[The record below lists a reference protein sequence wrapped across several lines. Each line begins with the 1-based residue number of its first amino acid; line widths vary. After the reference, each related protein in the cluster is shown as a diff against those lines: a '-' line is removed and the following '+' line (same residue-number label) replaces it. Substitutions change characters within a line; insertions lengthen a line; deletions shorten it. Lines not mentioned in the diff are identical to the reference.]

1 MANQGR
7 PSRTRFTVQT
17 SAPRAR
23 SKPRTGSKGGRTP
36 EVWVAVSIIL
46 AAALATFVA
55 LFLTSRPFDPMSASV
70 APQQTVPAGPDLIPS
85 PKSSPTTTPLSSP
98 SPSSQGSPATPV
110 GATSSETP
118 DDSTI
123 QAHIG
128 SAFAGDPSLSK
139 LDVSTLVENGR
150 VTIVGSVR
158 SAEMKQRV
166 EKTIKSVKGV
176 AAIDN
181 QLVIAEATP

>member
-1 MANQGR
+1 MAKQGR

-17 SAPRAR
+17 SAPRPR
-23 SKPRTGSKGGRTP
+23 SKPRAGSKGGRTP
-36 EVWVAVSIIL
+36 EVWVAVSVIC
-46 AAALATFVA
+46 AATFATFVA

-70 APQQTVPAGPDLIPS
+70 APQQTVPAGPNLNPS
-85 PKSSPTTTPLSSP
+85 PKPSPTTTPPSP
-98 SPSSQGSPATPV
+98 SPSSQGSPAIAG
-110 GATSSETP
+110 GATSIETP

-123 QAHIG
+123 QAHIE
-128 SAFAGDPSLSK
+128 SALAGDPGLSK

-166 EKTIKSVKGV
+166 EKTIRSVKGV

-181 QLVIAEATP
+181 QLVISEATP